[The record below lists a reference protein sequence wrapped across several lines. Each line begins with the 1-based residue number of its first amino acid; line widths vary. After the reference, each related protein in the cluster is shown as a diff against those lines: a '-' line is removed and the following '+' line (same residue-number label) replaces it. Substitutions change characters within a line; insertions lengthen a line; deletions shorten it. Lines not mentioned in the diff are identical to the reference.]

1 MQREKK
7 KVKRFSKFMNNK
19 MDYILFITVLI
30 LLSLGVVMVLSASA
44 PSALSSTGKSYTYF
58 LKQFE
63 FALAGIGLML
73 FFSKSDYRFLKK
85 YYKVIYVISVAIL
98 LLVLVPKLGKSV
110 NGAKRWI
117 DLGIITFQP
126 SEIVKILMIIFY
138 AGILVK
144 DREELG
150 SFWKGI
156 VKHLLYLVPIAAL
169 LVIEPHVSTTMVI
182 SIVVCI
188 MMIMA
193 GCKFWQFILSG
204 LIALSAA
211 GGIATVLYY
220 ASSWFQKKFQ
230 YIVTRFI
237 TFTDPWQDATGKGW
251 QIIQSLYAIGSG
263 GLFGVGL
270 GESKQ
275 KYLYLSEP
283 YNDFI
288 FSVLA
293 EELGFVGC
301 LLVFVLFAFFIWRG
315 VLIAMRAP
323 DMFGS
328 LVAIGIT
335 ALVGVQVII
344 NVAVVTSSMPVTG
357 MQLPFFS
364 YGGTA
369 LALLLCEVGILL
381 SISRAGN
388 KNN

>member
-1 MQREKK
+1 MAKK
-7 KVKRFSKFMNNK
+7 KNKMEGFSKFLNNSV
-19 MDYILFITVLI
+19 DFTLVITVLL
-30 LLSLGVVMVLSASA
+30 LLSLGLVMVLSASS
-44 PSALSSTGKSYTYF
+44 PTALQKYDKSYYF
-58 LKQFE
+58 FVRQLI
-63 FALAGIGLML
+63 FAVLGLFGMY
-73 FFSKSDYRFLKK
+73 FISKIDYRIYQKF
-85 YYKVIYVISVAIL
+85 YKHAWILSIILLISVFAF
-98 LLVLVPKLGKSV
+98 GSDSH
-110 NGAKRWI
+110 GAKRWI

-204 LIALSAA
+204 LIALSAV

>member
-117 DLGIITFQP
+117 EIKGIGQFQP
-126 SEIVKILMIIFY
+126 SEFTKIGLIIFY
-138 AGILVK
+138 AGYLSDHKDDLKDFWRGFVK
-144 DREELG
+144 SAIFLAP
-150 SFWKGI
+150 
-156 VKHLLYLVPIAAL
+156 PIAIL
-169 LVIEPHVSTTMVI
+169 YFIQNHLSVSLVILTVSSV
-182 SIVVCI
+182 
-188 MMIMA
+188 MMLMA
-193 GCKFWQFILSG
+193 GCRILHFLAG
-204 LIALSAA
+204 GAVLA
-211 GGIATVLYY
+211 GGIALVLI
-220 ASSWFQKKFQ
+220 KKLSGGGDGGFRQ
-230 YIVTRFI
+230 DRIK
-237 TFTDPWQDATGKGW
+237 TFFDPWADATGTGY
-251 QIIQSLYAIGSG
+251 QMVQSLYAIGSG

-270 GESKQ
+270 GNSKQ
-275 KYLYLSEP
+275 KFLYIPEP
-283 YNDFI
+283 QNDFI
-288 FSVLA
+288 FAIVA

-301 LLVFVLFAFFIWRG
+301 VAIILLFAIFIWRG
-315 VLIAMRAP
+315 IVISMKAP

-328 LVAIGIT
+328 LMAIGIT
-335 ALVGVQVII
+335 TLVAVQVVI
-344 NVAVVTSSMPVTG
+344 NIAVVTASIPTTG
-357 MQLPFFS
+357 MALPFFS
-364 YGGTA
+364 YRRN
-369 LALLLCEVGILL
+369 
-381 SISRAGN
+381 SINNITVIGWNSAKHIKSRF
-388 KNN
+388 KSIRM